1 MSVAGSADERTD
13 PMPRIYG
20 DCMIA
25 EERRLTVTEAYEAA
39 YRFVWQYAE
48 REPSNEALQLLLV
61 SMEPTDDAQRTNDP
75 ASWPDWVAC
84 VSDVGRTA
92 LLRFPQ
98 A

>member
-1 MSVAGSADERTD
+1 MSAA
-13 PMPRIYG
+13 PAARIYG
-20 DCMIA
+20 ECMTA
-25 EERRLTVTEAYEAA
+25 EDRLLTVAEAYEAA
-39 YRFVWQYAE
+39 YRFVWQYAK

-84 VSDVGRTA
+84 VTDVGRTA
-92 LLRFPQ
+92 LPRSPR

>member
-1 MSVAGSADERTD
+1 MPSVRAT
-13 PMPRIYG
+13 PMARIYG
-20 DCMIA
+20 ERMSA
-25 EERRLTVTEAYEAA
+25 EEHQLTVAEAYEAA

-61 SMEPTDDAQRTNDP
+61 SMEPTDDAQRTNGP

-92 LLRFPQ
+92 LPRFPR